1 MSLIGDADREA
12 IEKEL
17 EAQLVEPV
25 RLAVFSQSLALPGQE
40 ALVAAS
46 AQAERLVEELAA
58 LHPKLSVESH
68 SFVGDR
74 ERVDALGIERIP
86 AIAVLREDGDPG
98 IRLYGRIEG
107 YEFGTLLDA
116 IVDVSKGGEAAL
128 AEETRDA
135 LAALEQKVH
144 IQVFSTPT

>member
-1 MSLIGDADREA
+1 MTLIGDAEREA
-12 IEKEL
+12 IQTEL
-17 EAQLVEPV
+17 EDQLVEPV
-25 RLAVFSQSLALPGQE
+25 RLAVFSQTLALPGQE
-40 ALVAAS
+40 ALAAAS
-46 AQAERLVEELAA
+46 EQARRLVEELAA
-58 LHPKLSVESH
+58 LHPKLSADSY

-74 ERVDALGIERIP
+74 EQVASLGIERMP

-116 IVDVSKGGEAAL
+116 IVDVSRNAGSLEEQTLAAL
-128 AEETRDA
+128 G
-135 LAALEQKVH
+135 ALEQKVH